1 MHCSTVLYMTDDPTV
16 VNYLMRDDAYR
27 EAKQLELTIGDDSVV
42 QYVLDPTHVLIVSS
56 YWLLDLQ
63 GSTGLY
69 PEQQALINEM
79 IQAYL
84 P

>member
-1 MHCSTVLYMTDDPTV
+1 MIPTV

-27 EAKQLELTIGDDSVV
+27 EAKQLELTIGDDSGRAVCFR
-42 QYVLDPTHVLIVSS
+42 S
-56 YWLLDLQ
+56 YACPDCLQLLALR
-63 GSTGLY
+63 STGQHRPY
-69 PEQQALINEM
+69 PEQQALIDEM